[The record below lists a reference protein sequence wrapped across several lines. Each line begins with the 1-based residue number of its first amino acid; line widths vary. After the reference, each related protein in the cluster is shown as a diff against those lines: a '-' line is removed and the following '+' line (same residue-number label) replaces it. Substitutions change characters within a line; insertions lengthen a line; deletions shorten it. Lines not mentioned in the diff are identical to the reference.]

1 MQAVDRIASA
11 EYRASRSSQEDVA
24 AASDGVVAAAGK
36 VQGAQQALDAALD
49 VVSALDTPPLG
60 QVANFAFGLG
70 MEALDLAV
78 PLGPIDTGRALAE
91 AMKLVEGLPVG
102 ALADSGKAAAM
113 EALRAGKEAADAVV
127 NAVKETKAALE
138 DFMETFY
145 EHHLKQLGPIGEC
158 VADAADCATQVAD
171 AVECGTSPNCVTN
184 SASNSNFWSGT
195 LGLG

>member
-1 MQAVDRIASA
+1 MCALVDS
-11 EYRASRSSQEDVA
+11 E
-24 AASDGVVAAAGK
+24 
-36 VQGAQQALDAALD
+36 LD

-60 QVANFAFGLG
+60 QVANYAFGLG
-70 MEALDLAV
+70 MEALDLATSV

-127 NAVKETKAALE
+127 NAVKETKAARE